1 MLNDINALYQQML
14 QKFEGGL
21 SNTSTKKFDDIV
33 SSIANVLGIPVEEV
47 YATGSGSRPGNLEV
61 RLSQGVR
68 ATIHTTVG
76 LGFIVDEKN
85 NPNNVEKLTNSALVT
100 CKKFLG
106 RGKAHYD
113 NIVIFVESNGSI
125 SASGLIC
132 QQRTAI
138 TEKLI
143 TELQIDNVQE
153 VAPSTESEEDSKSN
167 SELQIIY
174 YGAPGTG
181 KSHKISDD
189 KNVKVAATRNLVFR
203 TTFHPDTDYATFVGC
218 YKPKT
223 HKKSMING
231 NGINETQLLSCFFDS
246 NSPKYNR
253 QNKARYL
260 YEALVHTKDIR
271 DLGLDAQAVADKLN
285 ANGFSGC
292 AYTTEATCMY
302 NIYDWLR
309 EDGYI
314 VDSKLS
320 YEFAPQCFV
329 KAYVEAWRHQ
339 QSGEPVFLIIEEINR
354 GNCAQIFGDLFQ
366 LLDRDNNGFSRYEIS
381 PDSDLQEYI
390 SELGLDIKNITDT
403 DGNDISAKIANGELM
418 KLPNNLYI
426 WATMNT
432 SDQSLFPIDS
442 AFKRRWEWEYIKIT
456 KPQDKNWELEDGTK
470 WWDFLQK
477 INAIIASMTSSAD
490 KQLGYFFCKPDKD
503 NNTISYERF
512 VNKVV
517 FYLWND
523 VFKDY
528 AMDEG
533 KLFKFIPKDKEEKD
547 LEERDLTYPD
557 FYNDE
562 DGKKQDYVI
571 AQFIQHVMEW
581 QKDNQK
587 A

>member
-1 MLNDINALYQQML
+1 MWANQPDMNNINPDEHMVITEEALNTTIEKLENVAETFRPRHKNILKEEPNNSL
-14 QKFEGGL
+14 QK
-21 SNTSTKKFDDIV
+21 
-33 SSIANVLGIPVEEV
+33 
-47 YATGSGSRPGNLEV
+47 
-61 RLSQGVR
+61 
-68 ATIHTTVG
+68 
-76 LGFIVDEKN
+76 
-85 NPNNVEKLTNSALVT
+85 
-100 CKKFLG
+100 
-106 RGKAHYD
+106 
-113 NIVIFVESNGSI
+113 IF
-125 SASGLIC
+125 
-132 QQRTAI
+132 
-138 TEKLI
+138 
-143 TELQIDNVQE
+143 
-153 VAPSTESEEDSKSN
+153 
-167 SELQIIY
+167 

-189 KNVKVAATRNLVFR
+189 GNVKIAATRDLVFR

-223 HKKSMING
+223 HKKSMIDG

-246 NSPKYNR
+246 NSSKYKGE
-253 QNKARYL
+253 NKARYL
-260 YEALVHTKDIR
+260 YEALVHTKDIK
-271 DLGLDAQAVADKLN
+271 DLGLDAQAIADKLKTK
-285 ANGFSGC
+285 GFSSC
-292 AYTTEATCMY
+292 TYTTEATCMF
-302 NIYDWLR
+302 NIYKWLK

-314 VDSKLS
+314 VENKLS
-320 YEFAPQCFV
+320 YEFTPQCFV
-329 KAYVEAWRHQ
+329 KAYIEAWKHQ
-339 QSGEPVFLIIEEINR
+339 QSGDPVFLIIEEINR

-366 LLDRDNNGFSRYEIS
+366 LLDRDNNGFSCYEIS

-390 SELGLDIKNITDT
+390 AGIGLDITNITDT
-403 DGNDISAKIANGELM
+403 DGNDISVKIANGELM

-442 AFKRRWEWEYIKIT
+442 AFKRRWEWKYIKIT
-456 KPQDKNWELEDGTK
+456 KPEDKNWELEDGTK
-470 WWDFLQK
+470 WWDFLQM

-533 KLFKFIPKDKEEKD
+533 QLFKFTPQDEEKKD

-557 FYNDE
+557 FYD
-562 DGKKQDYVI
+562 DITGKEQNYVVK
-571 AQFIQHVMEW
+571 QFIDHVMNWE
-581 QKDNQK
+581 KEEK
-587 A
+587 KV

>member
-1 MLNDINALYQQML
+1 MNSPTINSFESGVDFLVASSPKNNNKGNLIKKWFLDNFNMHARVSHTTEDRALGNRVSEQFRHKPQVVVFVCKVGLNISSLIEYVKVNAFSELETVLIMSDAKPYTYEQML
-14 QKFEGGL
+14 VVKENDFSKWVTENLNIEPTGL
-21 SNTSTKKFDDIV
+21 
-33 SSIANVLGIPVEEV
+33 
-47 YATGSGSRPGNLEV
+47 
-61 RLSQGVR
+61 
-68 ATIHTTVG
+68 
-76 LGFIVDEKN
+76 
-85 NPNNVEKLTNSALVT
+85 LTNEPQKETEAT
-100 CKKFLG
+100 TIQNT
-106 RGKAHYD
+106 KAT
-113 NIVIFVESNGSI
+113 NPSK
-125 SASGLIC
+125 
-132 QQRTAI
+132 
-138 TEKLI
+138 EKRPLS
-143 TELQIDNVQE
+143 LQ
-153 VAPSTESEEDSKSN
+153 T
-167 SELQIIY
+167 II

-181 KSHKISDD
+181 KSHRISDD
-189 KNVKVAATRNLVFR
+189 ENVKVAAKKNLVFR

-246 NSPKYNR
+246 NSPKYKR
-253 QNKARYL
+253 LNKARYL

-302 NIYDWLR
+302 NIYDWLKD
-309 EDGYI
+309 DGYI
-314 VDSKLS
+314 VESKLS

-329 KAYVEAWRHQ
+329 KAYVEAWKHQ

-390 SELGLDIKNITDT
+390 SELGLDIKNITDA

-533 KLFKFIPKDKEEKD
+533 KLFKFIPKDNEGKD
-547 LEERDLTYPD
+547 LVERDLTYPD
-557 FYNDE
+557 FYDDE
-562 DGKKQDYVI
+562 KGEKQDYVI

>member
-1 MLNDINALYQQML
+1 MEDLYSFLEQTSNRSGFKANLSERGGFVTFSNSGRRGGAKCFHIGLDSLLRTLKDILEHIDVFRDITDYVEKSWRDNGSSYFTDPVANANSTVQTKPLFSTLSKIIMWANQPDMNNINPDEHMVITEEALNTTIEKLENVAETFRPRHKNILKEEPNDSL
-14 QKFEGGL
+14 QK
-21 SNTSTKKFDDIV
+21 
-33 SSIANVLGIPVEEV
+33 
-47 YATGSGSRPGNLEV
+47 
-61 RLSQGVR
+61 
-68 ATIHTTVG
+68 
-76 LGFIVDEKN
+76 
-85 NPNNVEKLTNSALVT
+85 
-100 CKKFLG
+100 
-106 RGKAHYD
+106 
-113 NIVIFVESNGSI
+113 IF
-125 SASGLIC
+125 
-132 QQRTAI
+132 
-138 TEKLI
+138 
-143 TELQIDNVQE
+143 
-153 VAPSTESEEDSKSN
+153 
-167 SELQIIY
+167 

-189 KNVKVAATRNLVFR
+189 GNVKIAATRDLVFR

-223 HKKSMING
+223 HKKSMIDG

-246 NSPKYNR
+246 NSSKYKGE
-253 QNKARYL
+253 NKARYL
-260 YEALVHTKDIR
+260 YEALVHTKDIK
-271 DLGLDAQAVADKLN
+271 DLGLDAQAIADKLKTK
-285 ANGFSGC
+285 GFSSC
-292 AYTTEATCMY
+292 AYTTEATCMF
-302 NIYDWLR
+302 NIYKWLK

-314 VDSKLS
+314 VENKLS
-320 YEFAPQCFV
+320 YEFTPQCFV
-329 KAYVEAWRHQ
+329 KAYIEAWKHQ

-366 LLDRDNNGFSRYEIS
+366 LLDRDNNGFSCYEIS

-390 SELGLDIKNITDT
+390 AGIGLDITNITDT

-442 AFKRRWEWEYIKIT
+442 AFKRRWEWKYIKIT
-456 KPQDKNWELEDGTK
+456 KPKDKNWELEDGTK
-470 WWDFLQK
+470 WWDFLQM

-533 KLFKFIPKDKEEKD
+533 QLFKFTPQDEEKKD

-557 FYNDE
+557 FYD
-562 DGKKQDYVI
+562 DITGKEQNYVVK
-571 AQFIQHVMEW
+571 QFIDHVMNWKKEE
-581 QKDNQK
+581 KK
-587 A
+587 V